1 MPSASPDHSA
11 VTTAARLLRTPQVWL
26 VPAGLLTL
34 ALCLITLLF
43 NGSVANPG
51 ADLRDAPIGLVS
63 LDKGVSTKEAGHQNV
78 GRQVTAGIAAQ
89 PQKPHRSVEWRT
101 FASLAEA
108 KQAIG
113 RNELFAAVVLPHDYS
128 TKMLS
133 LLGTAPEKPAV
144 TVLTN
149 HGAGSMASSIGEQI
163 AESAVRGASS
173 GAATGI
179 LQQAQKAGA
188 TVPAANQALVKDP
201 VSVTTQA
208 GAPLG
213 DRTGQGMT
221 AFFYALLLM
230 MSGFL
235 GANLI
240 HATTDSALGYSA
252 NELGPKRHLAL
263 PQHINRRQTLLAKYL
278 IMVGASAVMSA
289 AILAVSTFALHLDL
303 PHSLLLWV
311 FGTAAASAVG
321 IGTLTVLAAL
331 GGPGIV
337 AAMIF
342 FVAAAIPTSGGA
354 IPLQAMPPFWQFL
367 AQFEPQRA
375 ISDGTRAIMYFDA
388 QGAAGLD
395 RAWITLGAGL
405 LASLLI
411 GFGMT
416 WLYDRKGWHRIHPH
430 TLTRLRQFLHHDR
443 EAARNSGATT
453 A

>member
-1 MPSASPDHSA
+1 MPSASPDRPAS
-11 VTTAARLLRTPQVWL
+11 TTAAHLLRTPQVWL

-34 ALCLITLLF
+34 AICLITLLF
-43 NGSVANPG
+43 HGSVANPG

-63 LDKGVSTKEAGHQNV
+63 LDKGVTTKETGHQNV

-89 PQKPHRSVEWRT
+89 PQKPHKSVEWKT
-101 FASLAEA
+101 FDSLDDA
-108 KQAIG
+108 KRAIS
-113 RNELFAAVVLPHDYS
+113 RNELFAAVVLPQDYS

-133 LLGTAPEKPAV
+133 LLGTTPEKPAV
-144 TVLTN
+144 MVLTN
-149 HGAGSMASSIGEQI
+149 HGAGSMASSIGQQI

-173 GAATGI
+173 GVAAGI
-179 LQQAQKAGA
+179 LQHAQKAGA
-188 TVPAANQALVKDP
+188 PVSATNQALLKDP
-201 VSVTTQA
+201 VSVTARA

-252 NELGPKRHLAL
+252 NELGPKRHLAP
-263 PQHINRRQTLLAKYL
+263 PQNINRRQTLLAKYL

-311 FGTAAASAVG
+311 FGTAATSAVG
-321 IGTLTVLAAL
+321 IGALTVLAVL
-331 GGPGIV
+331 GGPGIIV
-337 AAMIF
+337 AMIF

-375 ISDGTRAIMYFDA
+375 ISDGTRALMYFDA

-411 GFGMT
+411 GFGVT

-430 TLTRLRQFLHHDR
+430 TLTGLRQFLRHDR
-443 EAARNSGATT
+443 EATHTNGATT
-453 A
+453 P

>member
-1 MPSASPDHSA
+1 M
-11 VTTAARLLRTPQVWL
+11 
-26 VPAGLLTL
+26 LTL
-34 ALCLITLLF
+34 ARCLIILF
-43 NGSVANPG
+43 LNGSVANPG

-63 LDKGVSTKEAGHQNV
+63 LDKGVFAEEAGHQNV

-133 LLGTAPEKPAV
+133 LLGADPEKPTV

-173 GAATGI
+173 GAAAGI

-188 TVPAANQALVKDP
+188 TAPAANQALVKDP

-235 GANLI
+235 GANPI

-252 NELGPKRHLAL
+252 NELGPRRHLAL
-263 PQHINRRQTLLAKYL
+263 PQHINRRQTLLTKYL
-278 IMVGASAVMSA
+278 IMVGVSAVMSA
-289 AILAVSTFALHLDL
+289 AILAVSAFTLHLDL
-303 PHSLLLWV
+303 PHSLLL
-311 FGTAAASAVG
+311 
-321 IGTLTVLAAL
+321 
-331 GGPGIV
+331 
-337 AAMIF
+337 
-342 FVAAAIPTSGGA
+342 
-354 IPLQAMPPFWQFL
+354 
-367 AQFEPQRA
+367 
-375 ISDGTRAIMYFDA
+375 
-388 QGAAGLD
+388 
-395 RAWITLGAGL
+395 
-405 LASLLI
+405 
-411 GFGMT
+411 
-416 WLYDRKGWHRIHPH
+416 
-430 TLTRLRQFLHHDR
+430 
-443 EAARNSGATT
+443 
-453 A
+453 

>member
-1 MPSASPDHSA
+1 M
-11 VTTAARLLRTPQVWL
+11 VTTATRLLRTPQVWL

-43 NGSVANPG
+43 NGSVADPG
-51 ADLRDAPIGLVS
+51 ADLRNAPIGLVS
-63 LDKGVSTKEAGHQNV
+63 LDKGVSTKGAGHQNV
-78 GRQVTAGIAAQ
+78 GRQVVAGIATQ
-89 PQKPHRSVEWRT
+89 PQKPHPSVKWKT
-101 FASLAEA
+101 FASLDEA

-113 RNELFAAVVLPHDYS
+113 RNELFAAAVLPQDYS
-128 TKMLS
+128 ARMLG
-133 LLGTAPEKPAV
+133 LLGTTPEKPAV

-149 HGAGSMASSIGEQI
+149 HGAGSMASSIGQQI

-179 LQQAQKAGA
+179 LRQAQKAGA
-188 TVPAANQALVKDP
+188 SVPAANQALLKDP

-230 MSGFL
+230 ISGFL

-252 NELGPKRHLAL
+252 NELGPKRHLTP
-263 PQHINRRQTLLAKYL
+263 PQNIDRRQTLLAKCL

-303 PHSLLLWV
+303 PHSPLLWL
-311 FGTAAASAVG
+311 FGTAATSAVG
-321 IGTLTVLAAL
+321 IGTLAVLAVL
-331 GGPGIV
+331 GGPGVI

-342 FVAAAIPTSGGA
+342 FIAAAIPSSGGA
-354 IPLQAMPPFWQFL
+354 IPLQAMPAFWQFL

-375 ISDGTRAIMYFDA
+375 ISDGTRALLYFDA

-411 GFGMT
+411 GFGAT

-430 TLTRLRQFLHHDR
+430 TRTRLRQFLRHDH
-443 EAARNSGATT
+443 EAAHTGGT
-453 A
+453 AAA

>member
-1 MPSASPDHSA
+1 MPSASADHSA

-26 VPAGLLTL
+26 VPAALLTL

-43 NGSVANPG
+43 NGSVANPS

-78 GRQVTAGIAAQ
+78 GRQVVAGIATQ
-89 PQKPHRSVEWRT
+89 PQKPHKSVEWKT
-101 FASLAEA
+101 FTSLDEA

-113 RNELFAAVVLPHDYS
+113 RNELFAAVVLPRDYS
-128 TKMLS
+128 TKMLG
-133 LLGTAPEKPAV
+133 LLGTAPQKPSV

-173 GAATGI
+173 GAATGV

-188 TVPAANQALVKDP
+188 TVPAANQALLKDP
-201 VSVTTQA
+201 ASVTTKA

-263 PQHINRRQTLLAKYL
+263 PQRINRRQTLLAKYL

-303 PHSLLLWV
+303 PHSLLLWM

-395 RAWITLGAGL
+395 RAWFTLGAGL

-411 GFGMT
+411 GFGVT

-430 TLTRLRQFLHHDR
+430 TLTRLRQFLHHDH
-443 EAARNSGATT
+443 EAAHNNGTTT